1 MGIKIIKPEIYLGNK
16 KISTISI
23 SNKYK
28 SQIKNKIGSKYVH
41 IETKKNILEMA
52 TFVAK
57 KLLKKE
63 KLSAEFLIFVSQG
76 QDKIFPSAAEKLAK
90 NLNLSKN
97 TLVFTLSSGCSG
109 FVQALILSDSLL
121 KTKYK
126 NGLIVCAEKYSK
138 YMEKNNVKTRLLF
151 SDAASATLVLRS
163 NQENILG
170 IDHGYNGS
178 DSDSLKVDDLT
189 GKNLL
194 TMDGSKVFLFGIS
207 TIPES
212 IKKLNKSNH
221 VDKYLIHNGSKIMLD
236 TIIKKSNILLYKKNL
251 SENEEIK
258 NKNVINSFNITGN
271 TISSS
276 IPLLVNISYNELI
289 GKNVLMSGFG
299 VGLSWASILIKWI

>member
-1 MGIKIIKPEIYLGNK
+1 MGIKILKPEIYLGNK

-41 IETKKNILEMA
+41 IETKKNILGMA

-57 KLLKKE
+57 KLLKKGNF
-63 KLSAEFLIFVSQG
+63 SVEFLIFVSQG

-90 NLNLSKN
+90 NLNLRKN
-97 TLVFTLSSGCSG
+97 TLVLTLSSGCSG

-126 NGLIVCAEKYSK
+126 KGLIVCAEKYSK
-138 YMEKNNVKTRLLF
+138 YMSKNDVKTRLLF
-151 SDAASATLVLRS
+151 SDAASATQVLRC
-163 NQENILG
+163 NEENILG
-170 IDHGYNGS
+170 IDHGFNGN
-178 DSDSLKVDDLT
+178 DSDSLKVDDFS

-194 TMDGSKVFLFGIS
+194 TMNGSKVFSFGIS
-207 TIPES
+207 TIPIS
-212 IKKLNKSNH
+212 IKKLNKSND

-236 TIIKKSNILLYKKNL
+236 TIIKKSR
-251 SENEEIK
+251 IK
-258 NKNVINSFNITGN
+258 NKNVINSFKITGN
-271 TISSS
+271 IISSS
-276 IPLLVNISYNELI
+276 IPLLINISYKKLI
-289 GKNVLMSGFG
+289 KKNVLMSGFG